1 MWGRLCGGLGTRLSA
16 PAAPAQR
23 LLPLQRWP
31 CRALRAR
38 PAARLRRGQA
48 GGQAASPLD
57 VAGASAWIPMA
68 KARSSCR
75 HINNSCRSRLC
86 GERGSVL
93 PGCLRDS
100 LQTGD
105 FCQGLDT
112 SLKEYPTERLS
123 GD

>member
-1 MWGRLCGGLGTRLSA
+1 MGEALRRAGNAAQAL
-16 PAAPAQR
+16 AAPAQR
-23 LLPLQRWP
+23 LLPLQRWA
-31 CRALRAR
+31 CRALCAR

-48 GGQAASPLD
+48 GRQAASPLG
-57 VAGASAWIPMA
+57 VAGVSAWIPMA

-100 LQTGD
+100 LQTGG

-112 SLKEYPTERLS
+112 SFKEYPPEWLL